1 MALTSTKLFGFCL
14 SKLRKCSKWRILMR
28 RFTSSTEWLPVYRG
42 MVPLDK
48 TLKTRY
54 TTNSHRVWKLVSLLK
69 SPYIGG
75 NSHFKL
81 TDTVYHTVLCTV
93 LAYRQCLFFMGCIV
107 APGDDGASVGNHRNS
122 TSLEWSIQSNHPRER
137 IRQHMINMQGFVSE
151 LQNLHIYIYIENI
164 LLFRQTPKNNP
175 SNEIWKT
182 PTRNHGSVGDWKT
195 YLGPYSGKWNY

>member
-93 LAYRQCLFFMGCIV
+93 LAYRQCLFFMGRIV

-151 LQNLHIYIYIENI
+151 LQNLHIYIYILRI
-164 LLFRQTPKNNP
+164 YY
-175 SNEIWKT
+175 
-182 PTRNHGSVGDWKT
+182 
-195 YLGPYSGKWNY
+195 YLDKLPRIIPAMKYEKHPPETMVQ